1 MGGWVVGWVRVFLIS
16 RSVRSRM
23 FPAWPRMLPSCAPQ
37 VPPMSLVCRPQVLR
51 MFLHVPCER
60 FACSLLHPHVLPY
73 VPACSR
79 VFPACSPHDL
89 CILHACSPHVPCMF
103 PACARVFPACSQHVP
118 RMFPACSLYVSGAR
132 HFLGQLCALKE
143 MARPSFHHVSPWPIR
158 VPVMRLFALACAC
171 HHVPVMCHHV
181 PVMLHACPRHV
192 LLRPCMCESCARH
205 VPSCARHV
213 PSCVSVQT

>member
-1 MGGWVVGWVRVFLIS
+1 MYIYIYIYISVQEPDKFFILYLYPYLSYICLQPLQRRTCYKLLPWVRFREPNRKNATEGFGGQRVVGWLGGWMDGWVVGWVRVFLIS

-51 MFLHVPCER
+51 MFQHVPCER

-103 PACARVFPACSQHVP
+103 PACARMFPACARVFPTCSQHVP
-118 RMFPACSLYVSGAR
+118 RIFPPCSL
-132 HFLGQLCALKE
+132 
-143 MARPSFHHVSPWPIR
+143 
-158 VPVMRLFALACAC
+158 
-171 HHVPVMCHHV
+171 HVPF
-181 PVMLHACPRHV
+181 LFFEPRQV
-192 LLRPCMCESCARH
+192 FG
-205 VPSCARHV
+205 
-213 PSCVSVQT
+213 